1 MTLLWAVGLNRS
13 VEKSLLQ
20 IQCYRICCW
29 EVNWKNVYL
38 GKNVGWEVKI
48 TLLTSKKK
56 STGNLEIY
64 CCSFPYL
71 TILFPDIP
79 LYLTAF
85 LARRTKI
92 SLFSFS
98 PISWLIH
105 ISCSNIS
112 LRGLIAEKIYLYW
125 GLFYNTCLQ
134 KLPYNSSFCNIYIT
148 SNTASFSLSR
158 DLKNW
163 NWWSPKP
170 PVFICP
176 SFLGLILPGKT
187 CHHICPSLK
196 NN

>member
-1 MTLLWAVGLNRS
+1 MGRSIEQKCWKEFTATSVLQNLLLRS
-13 VEKSLLQ
+13 KLKKCV
-20 IQCYRICCW
+20 
-29 EVNWKNVYL
+29 L
-38 GKNVGWEVKI
+38 GKKCRIRSQNYS
-48 TLLTSKKK
+48 TLTSKKK

-64 CCSFPYL
+64 CCSFPFL
-71 TILFPDIP
+71 TIVFSDIP

-85 LARRTKI
+85 LAGWTKT
-92 SLFSFS
+92 SLFLFS

-105 ISCSNIS
+105 ISCSSIS

-125 GLFYNTCLQ
+125 GLFYNTRLQ

-148 SNTASFSLSR
+148 SNIASFSLSR

-163 NWWSPKP
+163 NWWSPEP

-176 SFLGLILPGKT
+176 SSLGLIFPGET
-187 CHHICPSLK
+187 CHHICPRLK